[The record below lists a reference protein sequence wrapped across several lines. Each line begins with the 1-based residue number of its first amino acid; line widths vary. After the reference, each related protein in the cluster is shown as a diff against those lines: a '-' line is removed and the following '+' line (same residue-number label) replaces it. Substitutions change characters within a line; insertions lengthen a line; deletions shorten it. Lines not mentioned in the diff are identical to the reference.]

1 MSQYGA
7 TAYGCVAA
15 LDSSRLRQAPP
26 SRGRVD
32 VQGVAAASEPSQHLL
47 PATDRGPQGRLA
59 FGRQRARGG
68 RGRQGSS
75 TGPTPDAV
83 DATRRLV
90 SPDRPARRRHRGG
103 QRLEHYNAR
112 RRRHKIRNLEAYAP
126 RVVVSLHR
134 LPEVAR
140 RPQRLH
146 LGRVRPPRCIE
157 RSRDRSPLQFIRP
170 SISLRIQHL

>member
-1 MSQYGA
+1 MCCADLRNRKGRAVAGRATDGRARLRTCRYGVSA
-7 TAYGCVAA
+7 LVCVAA
-15 LDSSRLRQAPP
+15 LDSRRLRQAPP

-32 VQGVAAASEPSQHLL
+32 VQGVAATASEPSQHLL

-90 SPDRPARRRHRGG
+90 SPDRAARRRRRGG
-103 QRLEHYNAR
+103 QRLERYNAR
-112 RRRHKIRNLEAYAP
+112 RRSSQHKKP
-126 RVVVSLHR
+126 RSL
-134 LPEVAR
+134 
-140 RPQRLH
+140 RPA
-146 LGRVRPPRCIE
+146 GRCISSQTP
-157 RSRDRSPLQFIRP
+157 RSCR
-170 SISLRIQHL
+170 

>member
-1 MSQYGA
+1 MSRYGA
-7 TAYGCVAA
+7 RAYGCVAA
-15 LDSSRLRQAPP
+15 LNSSRLRQAPP

-32 VQGVAAASEPSQHLL
+32 VQGVAATASDPSQHLL

-112 RRRHKIRNLEAYAP
+112 RNIRNLEAYAP

-134 LPEVAR
+134 LPEVSGS
-140 RPQRLH
+140 PQRLH
-146 LGRVRPPRCIE
+146 LGRVRPSRSIE
-157 RSRDRSPLQFIRP
+157 GSRNRRPLELVGPVVAFRVQY
-170 SISLRIQHL
+170 